1 MADIKVDLQTSSG
14 MTLEGTLIPDDMRT
28 EEIISEIVD
37 ELGYPRIANGKQ
49 IEYSIFI
56 VNKNYSLKYGQ
67 TLRDAG
73 IKHGEILRLISSEG
87 EIDATLS
94 IASANIF
101 AEKPFETAQT
111 LQVFLCHSSND
122 KQAVRELYKRLQ
134 SDGFDPWLDEEKLL
148 PGQDWNREIIKA
160 VRGSDIVLVCLSEK
174 SISKSGYVQKEIKYA
189 LDIAD
194 EQPEGSIFL
203 IPIRFEECD
212 VPQRLSR
219 WQWVNFFEGQGYK
232 RLLMALEVKAAQVG
246 LRVGQDRDHRQ
257 D

>member
-1 MADIKVDLQTSSG
+1 MCSFG
-14 MTLEGTLIPDDMRT
+14 
-28 EEIISEIVD
+28 
-37 ELGYPRIANGKQ
+37 
-49 IEYSIFI
+49 
-56 VNKNYSLKYGQ
+56 
-67 TLRDAG
+67 
-73 IKHGEILRLISSEG
+73 
-87 EIDATLS
+87 
-94 IASANIF
+94 
-101 AEKPFETAQT
+101 
-111 LQVFLCHSSND
+111 
-122 KQAVRELYKRLQ
+122 
-134 SDGFDPWLDEEKLL
+134 
-148 PGQDWNREIIKA
+148 
-160 VRGSDIVLVCLSEK
+160 LSEK

>member
-1 MADIKVDLQTSSG
+1 M
-14 MTLEGTLIPDDMRT
+14 
-28 EEIISEIVD
+28 
-37 ELGYPRIANGKQ
+37 
-49 IEYSIFI
+49 
-56 VNKNYSLKYGQ
+56 
-67 TLRDAG
+67 
-73 IKHGEILRLISSEG
+73 
-87 EIDATLS
+87 
-94 IASANIF
+94 
-101 AEKPFETAQT
+101 
-111 LQVFLCHSSND
+111 
-122 KQAVRELYKRLQ
+122 Q